1 MKAHTYKLLYIVFLL
16 AVMVGTM
23 QAQSYIIEKA
33 DMNQGLESNDILCT
47 AQDCNG
53 VIYVGT
59 GGGLY
64 RFNGYNFETF
74 PSESERGGGRRY
86 YWTRGLPNIDRR
98 TKRYTVGDCR

>member
-64 RFNGYNFETF
+64 RFNGSRHFLLKVREGGKKVLLDTRS
-74 PSESERGGGRRY
+74 SEY
-86 YWTRGLPNIDRR
+86 
-98 TKRYTVGDCR
+98 